1 MLSGWPRVLRLLMLL
16 LMMLLLMLL
25 LMVLLLLL
33 LSLSRGMVILGLGLL
48 HDLRVLLLRDVL
60 DLIMLR

>member
-1 MLSGWPRVLRLLMLL
+1 MNTMLSGWPRVLRLLMLL
-16 LMMLLLMLL
+16 LMMLLMVLL
-25 LMVLLLLL
+25 LLLLL
-33 LSLSRGMVILGLGLL
+33 LSLSRGVVILGLGLL